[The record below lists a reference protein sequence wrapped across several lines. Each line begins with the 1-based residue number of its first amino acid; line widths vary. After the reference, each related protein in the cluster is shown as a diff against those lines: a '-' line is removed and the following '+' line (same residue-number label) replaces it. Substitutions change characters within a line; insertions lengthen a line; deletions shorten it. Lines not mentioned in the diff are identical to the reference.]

1 MSVRLRTLL
10 AALGAAALAAAS
22 LSLAQPMGGAGPGG
36 VPMDMHG
43 THQGMHEAMH
53 GGGRWGAPG
62 MPGVHGAML
71 GQAMPM
77 TPGGADGHLAG
88 LTGEE
93 FEVTFMSMMVA
104 HHEGAIEMA
113 EWVLERTEDAEIRAA
128 AEAVIAAQGPE
139 IEQMTAWL
147 QEWYGRELDEAA
159 ADMMRADMSAMMEQM
174 AAGEDPDRAFLE
186 MMSGHHMSA
195 IDMAQLALV
204 RAEHSELRALARDIV
219 VAQAGEV
226 FDYQERLAEDQP

>member
-1 MSVRLRTLL
+1 MTVRRSTLL
-10 AALGAAALAAAS
+10 AALGASALAAAS

-36 VPMDMHG
+36 MPMDMHR
-43 THQGMHEAMH
+43 THQGMHDSMH
-53 GGGRWGAPG
+53 AGQQRTHG
-62 MPGVHGAML
+62 MPGGHGAML

-77 TPGGADGHLAG
+77 APSGADSHLAA

-93 FEVTFMSMMVA
+93 FEVAFMSMMVA

-113 EWVLERTEDAEIRAA
+113 EWVLERTQDAEIRAA

-139 IEQMTAWL
+139 IERMTAWL
-147 QEWYGRELDEAA
+147 EEWYGRELDEAA

-204 RAEHSELRALARDIV
+204 RAEHSELRALARDII